1 MTKENLTEPRVI
13 GNRIR
18 ELRKWL
24 RISQDAVGT
33 YLEIPRTA
41 VSILENGKREV
52 GSQELLKLSAL
63 FRCDPNSILGLSK
76 TAVDYK
82 EQINF
87 KARTNDNKNLDEHD
101 YKELNSFLSFIKDR
115 YRGKLAPKIVDPL
128 SVTKSKVPAKA
139 AQDLK
144 DFAKVDSGPV
154 DIYSIIETLGLYPR
168 FTALNTLAGAIVKA
182 EVDATSSV
190 FGILINSDQPE
201 ERTRFSAAHETAHYI
216 LSHLTDTEQYHP
228 SIKRNWKDPIES
240 DADSFAA
247 ELLMPRETI
256 EKMAGKKT
264 ISSPTKVLEFAD
276 DLLVSYQAMLFRLLE
291 MQYISKV
298 QMDNYQN
305 EKPTELRKLLNKGK
319 KKKATFDT
327 SILKVLIKQKSESLN
342 SEFVNS
348 PDWIRFIQEAA
359 CFEYWKQYS
368 FNERSSEVKDVYEQ
382 VALWIAKNQP
392 LQLNKY

>member
-1 MTKENLTEPRVI
+1 MTKDNLTEPRVI

-24 RISQDAVGT
+24 RISQDAAGS
-33 YLEIPRTA
+33 YLGIPRTA
-41 VSILENGKREV
+41 ISILESGKREV
-52 GSQELLKLSAL
+52 GSQELIKLSTL

-87 KARTNDNKNLDEHD
+87 KARANDNKNLDEHD
-101 YKELNSFLSFIKDR
+101 YKELNSFLNFIKDR
-115 YRGKLAPKIVDPL
+115 YKGKSAPKMINPAGI
-128 SVTKSKVPAKA
+128 TKSKVPAKA

-144 DFAKVDSGPV
+144 DFAKVDGGPV

-168 FTALNTLAGAIVKA
+168 FTALNGLAGAIVKA
-182 EVDATSSV
+182 EVDTGSV

-201 ERTRFSAAHETAHYI
+201 ERTRFSAAHETAHYV
-216 LSHLTDTEQYHP
+216 LSHLSEAEEYHP

-247 ELLMPRETI
+247 ELLMPSETI

-264 ISSPTKVLEFAD
+264 IDSALKVLEFAD
-276 DLLVSYQAMLFRLLE
+276 DLLVSYSAMLFRLLE
-291 MQYISKV
+291 LEYISKV
-298 QMDNYQN
+298 QLDSFQN

-319 KKKATFDT
+319 KKKVSFDT
-327 SILKVLIKQKSESLN
+327 SILKLLIKQKSESLN
-342 SEFVNS
+342 AEFVNS

-359 CFEYWKQYS
+359 CFEYWKEYS
-368 FNERSSEVKDVYEQ
+368 FNERGSEVKDVYEQ
-382 VALWIAKNQP
+382 VALWIAKNHP
-392 LQLNKY
+392 MQLG